1 MLGDGL
7 IVTSPRSR
15 RFARSA
21 LLLTGSAVLA
31 GVAALLVTPRFAGA
45 RIPPLHRLP
54 WPAEVRAGLEPPLA
68 LLYVQSGCSHCS
80 HAAAVFDSVL
90 ARSRI
95 RAIIATN
102 DSRADASEYGRKLA
116 LQLPV
121 TVDSGGALIHALGT
135 RAVPTLVLFHA
146 DGSRQLV
153 VGFTS
158 DARYRATLEEFLR

>member
-1 MLGDGL
+1 M
-7 IVTSPRSR
+7 TPSRSR

-21 LLLTGSAVLA
+21 LLLVGSAVLA
-31 GVAALLVTPRFAGA
+31 GVGAVLATPRFAGA
-45 RIPPLHRLP
+45 RIPRLEQLP
-54 WPAEVRAGLEPPLA
+54 WPAETRAGLEAPVA

-90 ARSRI
+90 ARSRV

-102 DSRADASEYGRKLA
+102 DSPDEASAYARKLG
-116 LQLPV
+116 LQLPIN
-121 TVDSGGALIHALGT
+121 VDSGGGLIHALGT

-153 VGFTS
+153 VGFTGE
-158 DARYRATLEEFLR
+158 ARYRATLEEFVR